1 MEYLG
6 GGDLMFHIQT
16 VGKFDE
22 ARSRY
27 VCDAV
32 LMLITQQ
39 KYIIGPDWFS
49 GLAGEPIKTAV
60 DSIKFLHS
68 LVMRR

>member
-27 VCDAV
+27 VCDAS

-39 KYIIGPDWFS
+39 KYVTGPD
-49 GLAGEPIKTAV
+49 
-60 DSIKFLHS
+60 
-68 LVMRR
+68 

>member
-27 VCDAV
+27 VCYAF

-39 KYIIGPDWFS
+39 KYIPGPDWFPS
-49 GLAGEPIKTAV
+49 LAREPIKTAANASV
-60 DSIKFLHS
+60 HNFIN
-68 LVMRR
+68 

>member
-27 VCDAV
+27 VCDAFF
-32 LMLITQQ
+32 LITQQ
-39 KYIIGPDWFS
+39 KYMTGPDWFPS
-49 GLAGEPIKTAV
+49 LTSEPIKTAV
-60 DSIKFLHS
+60 DASVHNFLN
-68 LVMRR
+68 

>member
-1 MEYLG
+1 MRFSQDHLFFVMEYLG

-27 VCDAV
+27 VFGAV
-32 LMLITQQ
+32 LITQQ
-39 KYIIGPDWFS
+39 KYITGLDWFPS
-49 GLAGEPIKTAV
+49 
-60 DSIKFLHS
+60 
-68 LVMRR
+68 

>member
-22 ARSRY
+22 ARSRC
-27 VCDAV
+27 VCDAS

-39 KYIIGPDWFS
+39 KYVTGPDWFPS
-49 GLAGEPIKTAV
+49 LAGEPIKRVV
-60 DSIKFLHS
+60 DAFVHNCLN
-68 LVMRR
+68 